1 MLSREGATDKEQK
14 APRRRKAPG
23 PARPAAPSLAEALAA
38 PLVDALTDPD
48 EQRREAAAGHVLRTC
63 VPAVVALLCRCLV
76 ERLLAGPLEG
86 RRAARASLLQVGAAA
101 MPALYYQLLGASGAG
116 TQLVLVE
123 ALAAIGVGLPTPG
136 RVELMLDLAIV
147 RGRAADGAVVEAIDR
162 AVATLRRLNERDARP
177 GERLPRGPG
186 QPAGAAPRPPGQ
198 A

>member
-1 MLSREGATDKEQK
+1 MLPCEGGKAQSQK
-14 APRRRKAPG
+14 VPARRRKAPG
-23 PARPAAPSLAEALAA
+23 PARPAAPSLAEALAV
-38 PLVDALTDPD
+38 PLVDALCDLD
-48 EQRREAAAGHVLRTC
+48 EQRREATARHVRRTC
-63 VPAVVALLCRCLV
+63 IPAVVALLCRCLV
-76 ERLLAGPLEG
+76 ERLLAGPAEG

-162 AVATLRRLNERDARP
+162 AVATLRRLNERDGRANTPRQQA
-177 GERLPRGPG
+177 LPA
-186 QPAGAAPRPPGQ
+186 Q
-198 A
+198 